1 MRAVY
6 LGFSGL
12 LISYLC
18 FDYCLAATQLS
29 FEPQVTILT
38 SPESRS
44 VDKARIIRLTN
55 GTLVAAWHE
64 GIGAPDRAWTFAGV
78 AHAPR
83 DIFVRVS
90 ADDGVTWSDA
100 VNVSGTSELTDA
112 TVFYDPA
119 GDGAARVNFYG
130 DSSKPTLV
138 AAGNQ
143 LLFTWNDSYCG
154 PGRHGPARFAGPL
167 GEIEVPYRCLY
178 AARVTV
184 AAGGVNIVAVDRITD
199 ASRDVANQVARA
211 TGAGFALAWQEDPRG
226 LQLGEARGDGD
237 GGSGARVSPGTEIWY
252 AWMPRSRFADPAGT
266 WGGPTAITNNY
277 DFTGGAA
284 IGGGASR
291 PNMALAGSPPTAIL
305 VYEEAK
311 DVGPADL
318 GKYVR
323 FHAFPFNQPAAAEPG
338 VIVSDPSENS
348 RRARIVAMS
357 KPGSETGARMLVMWR
372 QGQGIQGAP
381 ADFMMRVGSVP
392 SGVDIADEPTAGFRI
407 TDLRPAVVPDD
418 PANNERGINLSSV
431 NLDDSSSMYPD
442 ANAKAQRA
450 VMDGDF
456 IYAGFT
462 QDAQATDEVSEFQ
475 YFVRWSNDG
484 GVTWSTPL
492 QVSAGV
498 PGSENV
504 IEPRLIRTP
513 GTVDSGDPRDIHNPD
528 IYVIAWGTEVD
539 PGNGQEPYRDALFVT
554 RTVDRG
560 LSIERVQALSMTRAA
575 PGETDE
581 QIQLRV
587 SPDGQELAATWVRFD
602 QDGSRMVFG
611 KARGITPTANLSV
624 SMSASAHTPDVGDT
638 VRVTLEV
645 GNSGPQSATELQLTA
660 TPGAGLVFTQATTTD
675 GSCQLDVTLDC
686 VLDELAPGVVAS
698 IELQLT
704 TESRGNW
711 AITSTVSAW
720 EEEPEPAD
728 NVAEISI
735 DAVPNADLAAALT
748 NGATRL
754 RTGDKFSVTYTGL
767 NHGPQ
772 LATNVVAVFR
782 LSPSVQVFG
791 EHGCNLAGSELSC
804 DMASIDVAGTWVKT
818 LDLQA
823 VRAGSASVSVSV
835 SSLENDPAILNN
847 DAQISFDIEGEESR
861 GGESSGGGCVHDP
874 YGRGDQTLLLLLV
887 VSMAWRVWAS
897 YGRLRKTHAR
907 V

>member
-1 MRAVY
+1 M
-6 LGFSGL
+6 
-12 LISYLC
+12 
-18 FDYCLAATQLS
+18 
-29 FEPQVTILT
+29 T

-44 VDKARIIRLTN
+44 ADKARIIRLTN

-154 PGRHGPARFAGPL
+154 PGQHGPARFAGPL
-167 GEIEVPYRCLY
+167 GDIEVPYRCLY

-381 ADFMMRVGSVP
+381 ADF
-392 SGVDIADEPTAGFRI
+392 
-407 TDLRPAVVPDD
+407 
-418 PANNERGINLSSV
+418 
-431 NLDDSSSMYPD
+431 
-442 ANAKAQRA
+442 
-450 VMDGDF
+450 
-456 IYAGFT
+456 
-462 QDAQATDEVSEFQ
+462 
-475 YFVRWSNDG
+475 
-484 GVTWSTPL
+484 
-492 QVSAGV
+492 
-498 PGSENV
+498 
-504 IEPRLIRTP
+504 
-513 GTVDSGDPRDIHNPD
+513 
-528 IYVIAWGTEVD
+528 
-539 PGNGQEPYRDALFVT
+539 
-554 RTVDRG
+554 
-560 LSIERVQALSMTRAA
+560 
-575 PGETDE
+575 
-581 QIQLRV
+581 
-587 SPDGQELAATWVRFD
+587 
-602 QDGSRMVFG
+602 
-611 KARGITPTANLSV
+611 
-624 SMSASAHTPDVGDT
+624 
-638 VRVTLEV
+638 
-645 GNSGPQSATELQLTA
+645 
-660 TPGAGLVFTQATTTD
+660 
-675 GSCQLDVTLDC
+675 
-686 VLDELAPGVVAS
+686 
-698 IELQLT
+698 
-704 TESRGNW
+704 
-711 AITSTVSAW
+711 
-720 EEEPEPAD
+720 
-728 NVAEISI
+728 
-735 DAVPNADLAAALT
+735 
-748 NGATRL
+748 
-754 RTGDKFSVTYTGL
+754 
-767 NHGPQ
+767 
-772 LATNVVAVFR
+772 
-782 LSPSVQVFG
+782 
-791 EHGCNLAGSELSC
+791 
-804 DMASIDVAGTWVKT
+804 
-818 LDLQA
+818 
-823 VRAGSASVSVSV
+823 
-835 SSLENDPAILNN
+835 
-847 DAQISFDIEGEESR
+847 
-861 GGESSGGGCVHDP
+861 
-874 YGRGDQTLLLLLV
+874 
-887 VSMAWRVWAS
+887 
-897 YGRLRKTHAR
+897 
-907 V
+907 